1 MKNIAGKRRVALQAS
16 LLATIL
22 LAAGALLLT
31 LFPSHSDRQPPF
43 VLAAGPQLG
52 GPYGLGGPSSL
63 GGARAYVEA
72 VEALSGIKIQ
82 VAVATTFSDA
92 LGLLAQQ
99 EVDGLAFALP
109 GTTALLPTATVIS
122 PAFYAGDSVLLTRSS
137 SPVRALAALEGKRVT
152 VIGNGEYH
160 GYLAAHHPAI
170 EVFPLPAAADMVAA
184 VDSGTVDAALGMDA
198 ILIPLARRGTA
209 PRWRCIR
216 PAMAPPCKSGSPP
229 TLRVPPR
236 WTGPIRR
243 SARCRWTPS
252 RIWSAGGWMPCI
264 ARLPLSMPSS
274 LSIARRSSYWC
285 CPSLVRPS

>member
-31 LFPSHSDRQPPF
+31 LFPAHSDRQPPF

-82 VAVATTFSDA
+82 VAGATTFSDA

-109 GTTALLPTATVIS
+109 GTTALLPRATVIS
-122 PAFYAGDSVLLTRSS
+122 PVFYAGDSVLLTRSS
-137 SPVRALAALEGKRVT
+137 SPVRALSSLEGKRVT

-170 EVFPLPAAADMVAA
+170 EVIPLPAAADMVAA

-198 ILIPLARRGTA
+198 ILIPLARRGNSTTLA
-209 PRWRCIR
+209 VHPASDGPSVRIR
-216 PAMAPPCKSGSPP
+216 VASHPARAAEMDRAHQAF
-229 TLRVPPR
+229 
-236 WTGPIRR
+236 R
-243 SARCRWTPS
+243 S
-252 RIWSAGGWMPCI
+252 
-264 ARLPLSMPSS
+264 LPLDTQQD
-274 LSIARRSSYWC
+274 
-285 CPSLVRPS
+285 LVGR